1 MEADSECLVEIVSMF
16 PGILG
21 NRAVLSS
28 QNLEFVFVQLL
39 KAVQKGKQENE
50 NRAVNGMCR
59 VAWKLRSF
67 SVSSDVS
74 RNLEHVEI
82 SR

>member
-1 MEADSECLVEIVSMF
+1 M
-16 PGILG
+16 
-21 NRAVLSS
+21 
-28 QNLEFVFVQLL
+28 FVQLL
-39 KAVQKGKQENE
+39 KAVQSQGKQENE

-67 SVSSDVS
+67 SASSDAS